1 MNTTIALQAD
11 IGSLLFNAVSG
22 IVNGIS
28 AICVFLICLIL
39 SVTVIGILW
48 GKLWNTAWNISGTR
62 GICIA
67 SVSLLAA
74 LALASAEVMDGGNFF
89 QRNAVTDLESITAQK
104 GEIMLKKDNA
114 AYDFFKD
121 LTDEGEEDKDI
132 ILTEAD
138 KSNYSTT
145 YSLLQ
150 GLFAACIL
158 GLIIGEAYFAY
169 EDIKLIPPYGK
180 H

>member
-1 MNTTIALQAD
+1 MHTTIALQGD

-67 SVSLLAA
+67 SASLLAA

-89 QRNAVTDLESITAQK
+89 QNDAVTKLGHSAKNT
-104 GEIMLKKDNA
+104 IMLPQDHA
-114 AYDFFKD
+114 AYNFFNNLADDKEKD
-121 LTDEGEEDKDI
+121 KANLKITS
-132 ILTEAD
+132 AD
-138 KSNYSTT
+138 RSNFLTT